1 MQLWQELIG
10 TLVRVAG
17 AHDREWIKRRRTLN
31 TLLVMLFVFRL
42 VFAPDRRGYA
52 TVLAELWDHC
62 RQLEVALPQPQPVSA
77 AAICQARAK
86 VDEEIFR
93 SAHRAVL
100 ERLPGD
106 GPGALWHGHR
116 AFAVDGS
123 KLNLPRPLVRAG
135 YRTPGDKAHYP
146 QGLLSCLLYW
156 RE

>member
-1 MQLWQELIG
+1 MRTG
-10 TLVRVAG
+10 AG
-17 AHDREWIKRRRTLN
+17 SCSWCSRPTGAATP
-31 TLLVMLFVFRL
+31 RL
-42 VFAPDRRGYA
+42 AEAAPDPPRAGPR
-52 TVLAELWDHC
+52 C
-62 RQLEVALPQPQPVSA
+62 RQLEVTLPQPLRRSRPRLDLP
-77 AAICQARAK
+77 QARAK

-156 RE
+156 GE